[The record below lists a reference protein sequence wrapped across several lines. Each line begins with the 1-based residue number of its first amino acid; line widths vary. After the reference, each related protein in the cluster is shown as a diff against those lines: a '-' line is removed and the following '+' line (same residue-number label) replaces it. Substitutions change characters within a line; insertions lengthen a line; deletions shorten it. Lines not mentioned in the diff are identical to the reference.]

1 MMQLYDND
9 IASLKNRIGEFP
21 FVKIMGTEELSSGLK
36 KAEQEDNEWPV
47 NRKEKLIMRSETAY
61 ELGGGELAAVS
72 GLAFTCSKELVAK
85 DSVYLCGKDLPA
97 ISKDLAY
104 ARITLLRLSEKL
116 LQKEDQSLYNTL
128 RKIEYMRY
136 HFFPEG
142 YMMRISPARE
152 REPVRISKAA
162 VKQGI
167 SFAKIGQCFQNAYR
181 KLPEVEALETYFITL
196 PEFPYN
202 ELKRQAHR
210 FGQITQSLN
219 HIFENL
225 TMDCNAC
232 GLKEICD
239 QIEGLKELHFRRGI

>member
-1 MMQLYDND
+1 MQLYDKD
-9 IASLKNRIGEFP
+9 IASLKNRIEEFP
-21 FVKIMGTEELSSGLK
+21 FVKISGTEESSSGLK
-36 KAEQEDNEWPV
+36 KARQENNEWPV
-47 NRKEKLIMRSETAY
+47 NRKEKLILRSETAY

-72 GLAFTCSKELVAK
+72 GLAFTFSKELVAK
-85 DSVYLCGKDLPA
+85 DGVYLCGKDLAA

-116 LQKEDQSLYNTL
+116 LYEEEQSLYNIL
-128 RKIEYMRY
+128 QKIEYMRY

-152 REPVRISKAA
+152 REPVRVSKAA
-162 VKQGI
+162 IKQGI

-181 KLPEVEALETYFITL
+181 KLPEVEAVETYFITL
-196 PEFPYN
+196 PEFPYT

-225 TMDCNAC
+225 TMDCSTC

-239 QIEGLKELHFRRGI
+239 QVEGLKELHFGRTF